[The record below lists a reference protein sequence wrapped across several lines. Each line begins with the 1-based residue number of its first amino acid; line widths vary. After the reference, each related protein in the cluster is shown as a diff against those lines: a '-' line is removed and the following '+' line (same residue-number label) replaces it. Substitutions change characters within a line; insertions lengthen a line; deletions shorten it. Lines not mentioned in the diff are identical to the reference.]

1 MSFDRR
7 RHALPGRRRP
17 PTKTR
22 FPGTSKVAS
31 HERESSI
38 CLLIRRASSLSTS
51 LAGMSARSRYGID
64 FASAN
69 RRARSSSADP
79 PCGEDGQLKLGGR
92 RITAETILTGYI
104 TDAGLRNRRLRR
116 SGWCGGDLQ
125 PAEDRAMIARIK
137 WGDVVVG
144 LARCGARVRGRA
156 AASRGPLSGGCEVIC
171 WRWSRWSSINEVVK
185 CGKVIEAAS
194 SQGTGR
200 CERSSRPDRRRLVQP
215 GPFRCRAWSAIKK
228 HTRRTGTPGR
238 RRGPTVEPGHPIND
252 VEPTAREG

>member
-38 CLLIRRASSLSTS
+38 CLWIRRASSLSTS
-51 LAGMSARSRYGID
+51 LAGRSARSRYGID

-125 PAEDRAMIARIK
+125 PAEDRAMIARINGVTSL
-137 WGDVVVG
+137 WDS
-144 LARCGARVRGRA
+144 LDAVRGFAGERPQVAVHFPEDAKLSAGDGADGRA
-156 AASRGPLSGGCEVIC
+156 LTRSLS
-171 WRWSRWSSINEVVK
+171 
-185 CGKVIEAAS
+185 A
-194 SQGTGR
+194 GR
-200 CERSSRPDRRRLVQP
+200 
-215 GPFRCRAWSAIKK
+215 
-228 HTRRTGTPGR
+228 
-238 RRGPTVEPGHPIND
+238 
-252 VEPTAREG
+252 